1 LHEKVAWLVGQ
12 PFEKMEDTQW
22 IGQILKQLY
31 LLDEAGRKRGMDGI
45 AYAVRAFDV
54 LDMMRPYDVPTV
66 YENR

>member
-1 LHEKVAWLVGQ
+1 
-12 PFEKMEDTQW
+12 MENTRW
-22 IGQILKQLY
+22 IGHILKQLY